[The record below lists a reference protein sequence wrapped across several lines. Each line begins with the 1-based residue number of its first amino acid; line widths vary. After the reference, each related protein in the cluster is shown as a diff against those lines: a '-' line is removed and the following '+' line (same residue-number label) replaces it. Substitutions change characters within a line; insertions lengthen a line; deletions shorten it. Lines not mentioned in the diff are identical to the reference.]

1 LARIYTRTG
10 DKGETGLAG
19 GIRTSKSSLR
29 VQAYGDV
36 DELNSVLG
44 VARTFSKDDEVGSML
59 ERLQKDLFIVG
70 ADLASPRTEDHSTPR
85 VTHEMTVT
93 LEKSI
98 DKFQEVLLPL
108 RAFILP
114 SGAETGA
121 LLHFART
128 VARRAERSIVGL
140 NKTEVLNENL
150 IPYINRLS
158 DLLFVMARLANHREG
173 RNEVEWHQESAQRN
187 MNSTHKPL

>member
-1 LARIYTRTG
+1 LARIYTKTG
-10 DKGETGLAG
+10 DKGETGLVG
-19 GIRTSKSSLR
+19 GNRTSKDSLR
-29 VQAYGDV
+29 VQAYGDT

-44 VARTFSKDDEVGSML
+44 LARAFSNDEKIGSLL

-70 ADLASPRTEDHSTPR
+70 ADLASPRTEDRVTPR
-85 VTHEMTVT
+85 VTEDMTLT

-98 DKFQEVLLPL
+98 DTFQQELRPL
-108 RAFILP
+108 KAFILP
-114 SGAETGA
+114 GGAETGA

-128 VARRAERSIVGL
+128 VARRAERSVVAL
-140 NKTEVLNENL
+140 SKTESLNENL

-173 RNEVEWHQESAQRN
+173 RNEVEWHQ
-187 MNSTHKPL
+187 